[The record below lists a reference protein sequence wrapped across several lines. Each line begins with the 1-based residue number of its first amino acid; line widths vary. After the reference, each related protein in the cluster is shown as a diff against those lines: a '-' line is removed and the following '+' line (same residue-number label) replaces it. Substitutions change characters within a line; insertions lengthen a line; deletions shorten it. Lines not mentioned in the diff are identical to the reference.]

1 MHCTFH
7 CVFSLCNFHVF
18 IYQSHSKPNGVNQ
31 TIIRCFEK
39 GWPSI
44 VQTAAAENKEQDT
57 LSNIIFIHLNPFK
70 LQLFYWGLHWSRG
83 SIDVEKLLE
92 KPPMVFFFFWPC
104 CRLGIC
110 NFTKNVFLSK
120 VFAQI
125 CCYLSKFQDIL
136 RNFFPRETFRL
147 WLLTVVRFSKYLFK
161 QKLYI
166 QGRTLKGL
174 RKSMTFS
181 ISSGSLVAI

>member
-1 MHCTFH
+1 MQKNYLKKPAM
-7 CVFSLCNFHVF
+7 VF
-18 IYQSHSKPNGVNQ
+18 
-31 TIIRCFEK
+31 
-39 GWPSI
+39 
-44 VQTAAAENKEQDT
+44 
-57 LSNIIFIHLNPFK
+57 
-70 LQLFYWGLHWSRG
+70 LFY
-83 SIDVEKLLE
+83 
-92 KPPMVFFFFWPC
+92 
-104 CRLGIC
+104 
-110 NFTKNVFLSK
+110 FTKNVFLSK

-181 ISSGSLVAI
+181 ISSGSLVAIQQTLQFTFRAAEAYSEPFQMSKMELFVKKINGFQLLASLAKSFISNVYRDLNTLPSS